1 MKKVL
6 KVMGIVAIIGMIVV
20 LLTNIE
26 PLTIYS
32 KTETETQVYYTYE
45 QLDEYGRW
53 VACNVGNCGSNGT
66 YTEQQAVFTKDNMD
80 TLREIKHT
88 DVRNYTI
95 RYQLKGFQII
105 KKDSKI
111 VY

>member
-6 KVMGIVAIIGMIVV
+6 KIMGIVAIIGIIVV

-32 KTETETQVYYTYE
+32 KTTGTETKVYYTYE
-45 QLDEYGRW
+45 ELNEYGEW
-53 VACNVGNCGSNGT
+53 EACDASNYGGNGNYS
-66 YTEQQAVFTKDNMD
+66 EQQAIFTKDNMD

-95 RYQLKGFQII
+95 RYQLKGFEII
-105 KKDSKI
+105 KKDSRI
-111 VY
+111 V

>member
-6 KVMGIVAIIGMIVV
+6 KVMGIIAIIGIIVV

-45 QLDEYGRW
+45 YLDEYSGEWRLYLMDRY
-53 VACNVGNCGSNGT
+53 S
-66 YTEQQAVFTKDNMD
+66 EQQAIFTKDNMD

-88 DVRNYTI
+88 DIINHKTS
-95 RYQLKGFQII
+95 YQLKGFEII
-105 KKDSKI
+105 VVKDDKI
-111 VY
+111 QNK

>member
-6 KVMGIVAIIGMIVV
+6 KVMGIVAIIGIIVV

-32 KTETETQVYYTYE
+32 KTTETGTKVYYTYE
-45 QLDEYGRW
+45 ELNEY
-53 VACNVGNCGSNGT
+53 NGEWAPVNNGWE
-66 YTEQQAVFTKDNMD
+66 YSEQQAFFTKDNLD

-88 DVRNYTI
+88 DVTTHSVT
-95 RYQLKGFQII
+95 YQLKGFQII
-105 KKDSKI
+105 KREHSN
-111 VY
+111 